1 MKYKINYF
9 KGGSTITPVRYTSV
23 QNDNINDTS
32 QYIFNDYII
41 SNNNRDITN
50 DYIYNIIS
58 NNNNRDITN
67 DYIYNI
73 ISTPISPSD
82 DVSRVLDFGSKEL
95 IPNERIYSIVD
106 SWFEDKE
113 GIEDTYGNISE
124 WEVSKV
130 SDMSNLFSVKRNPKA
145 IIFNED
151 ISNWDLSGLVDANA
165 MFYGAEKFNQNI
177 NEWNLHNLKHAFD
190 MFRGATDFKN
200 KGAKI
205 KDFTQHLDTSIVD
218 LGLNLDLLEKEVLSV
233 DKLDNIRKQYRKYY
247 PQILGGEVEFIFN
260 NYTSIDINSFYRN
273 IPINLIGK
281 PDSFIFKT
289 WITRFRNGMPQD
301 LIEADDVGGIT
312 KKYLFSTFVNYLFYD
327 PELLESKYTIL
338 KSKLQELKAD
348 YKTAC
353 KSLKPIAETPVGKFE
368 DDQYKYFNKKY
379 NGKLGSACALFDQL
393 HNIVSIESEQFKYIP
408 LEYQN
413 VINKIFKKEDS
424 PMKKA
429 LLTQKINE
437 IWWLMV
443 ENMFKNE
450 YDDINNDI
458 NILNKDRE
466 IESLVPFKINNK
478 EGRRSLVMNDK
489 LDKIKI
495 NSIFASTENF
505 YEKIAILFYKYLTQD
520 LPIWLPEGGEP
531 QRQFARDYI
540 PFGKLFGLFLSG
552 IETRY
557 VNSLSNKLILD
568 AIYHD
573 NSINEDTINMIYRY
587 KLDGTGIDESIT
599 QKDDIYMEWLK
610 VQYLNNIN
618 KLDIPTSPSAVIGI
632 KDVITPDA
640 KKYLIMKYI
649 CNNNDNNFR
658 LFDIFINKF
667 HSLSRIN
674 DGRLDQ
680 YELTSNINL
689 NEFLQIFDSDIK
701 QERFN
706 FIELLKLKLNNF
718 QDEEYKINRLNIFIK
733 IVEELDDKQLNKLFK
748 WFAGIDYS
756 PNVISINFIDDS
768 SSFKRGLFKSHLCS
782 NGIDIPLYN
791 FDDPL
796 DDIRIIGYTGL
807 SKDDRNEQIKLKL
820 KTILLNIL
828 ETDI

>member
-32 QYIFNDYII
+32 QYIFND
-41 SNNNRDITN
+41 
-50 DYIYNIIS
+50 NIIS

-73 ISTPISPSD
+73 YNIISTPISQSD
-82 DVSRVLDFGSKEL
+82 GVSRVLDFGSKEL
-95 IPNERIYSIVD
+95 IPNDGRIYSILD

-113 GIEDTYGNISE
+113 GIEDIYGNISE

-130 SDMSNLFSVKRNPKA
+130 SDMSNLFSVKRNPKV
-145 IIFNED
+145 IDFNED

-165 MFYGAEKFNQNI
+165 MFYGAEKFNQDI
-177 NEWNLHNLKHAFD
+177 NKWDLNKLKSAFD

-233 DKLDNIRKQYRKYY
+233 DKLDNIRKQYRKDY
-247 PQILGGEVEFIFN
+247 PHISEGEVEFIFN

-338 KSKLQELKAD
+338 KSKLEDLKTD

-353 KSLKPIAETPVGKFE
+353 KSLKPIAETPIGKFE
-368 DDQYKYFNKKY
+368 DDQYKYFNKKH

-393 HNIVSIESEQFKYIP
+393 QNIDSIESKELKYIP
-408 LEYQN
+408 MEYKDD
-413 VINKIFKKEDS
+413 INILFKKEDS

-429 LLTQKINE
+429 LLKQKINE

-520 LPIWLPEGGEP
+520 LPIWLAEDGQP

-557 VNSLSNKLILD
+557 ANSFSNKLILD

-573 NSINEDTINMIYRY
+573 NSINEDTIEEMYRY
-587 KLDGTGIDESIT
+587 KPDFSRIDPNIT
-599 QKDDIYMEWLK
+599 QKNAIYMEWLK
-610 VQYLNNIN
+610 YQ
-618 KLDIPTSPSAVIGI
+618 LDIPTSTPAIIDGI
-632 KDVITPDA
+632 TSDVKQD
-640 KKYLIMKYI
+640 LIMKYI
-649 CNNNDNNFR
+649 CNNDDYSLR
-658 LFDIFINKF
+658 LFNIFINKYQ
-667 HSLSRIN
+667 SLSRIN
-674 DGRLDQ
+674 AGLI
-680 YELTSNINL
+680 TSNINL

-718 QDEEYKINRLNIFIK
+718 QEEYKINRLNIFIK

-768 SSFKRGLFKSHLCS
+768 SSFKRGMFRAHLCS

-796 DDIRIIGYTGL
+796 DDNKIIGYTGL
-807 SKDDRNEQIKLKL
+807 SEDDRNEQIKLKL